1 MAQKSD
7 SEGKRFQMPL
17 PAVRNGSLKQIKAD
31 HVPKVK

>member
-17 PAVRNGSLKQIKAD
+17 PAVRNGSLKAD
-31 HVPKVK
+31 KS